1 MNRPVTAA
9 ARVGPMLPAGDPR
22 IVGIVNITEDS
33 FSDGGRA
40 EIEQCG
46 VLERDGAL
54 PVTVVGIYKLDA
66 AGKLARIHGDMDMAI
81 FIAFGLRR
89 HASMMLDKKSKS
101 RATLRKRLSI
111 R

>member
-1 MNRPVTAA
+1 MRPCGSRPPP
-9 ARVGPMLPAGDPR
+9 AREVALPPVR
-22 IVGIVNITEDS
+22 RRLTERLH
-33 FSDGGRA
+33 RA

-81 FIAFGLRR
+81 FIAFELRR

-101 RATLRKRLSI
+101 RATRRKSLSI